1 MARTNQAYDLEL
13 FEAREPR
20 LVALK
25 NTKKVQEDTRR
36 RTRRQSVLNVIVYLA
51 LALVAMAMVGYFIT
65 CNVRLTEM
73 NKTLSDGQAQ
83 LSALQSEQVRLQS
96 ELAGLTSAE
105 RVNAYAQE
113 NGLLPV
119 GSNQIYYIEA
129 KEQDQVSLANEND
142 SWFRKAWDALLDFLS

>member
-1 MARTNQAYDLEL
+1 MARTNQAYDLKR
-13 FEAREPR
+13 FEPREPH

-25 NTKKVQEDTRR
+25 NTKKVQEDSRR
-36 RTRRQSVLNVIVYLA
+36 RTRRQSLLTVVVYLA
-51 LALVAMAMVGYFIT
+51 IAVLAMGMVGYFIT

-73 NKTLSDGQAQ
+73 NKQLAEGQAT
-83 LSALQSEQVRLQS
+83 LNAMQSEQVRLQS

-105 RVNAYAQE
+105 RVNEYAQE

-142 SWFRKAWDALLDFLS
+142 SWFSKAWDALLDLLS

>member
-1 MARTNQAYDLEL
+1 MARTNVAYDLEL
-13 FEAREPR
+13 FQPRETH

-25 NTKKVQEDTRR
+25 NNTKAQADHRR
-36 RTRRQSVLNVIVYLA
+36 RTRRQSVLNVAVYLA
-51 LALVAMAMVGYFIT
+51 VALIALGMVGYFIT

-73 NKTLSDGQAQ
+73 NKQIVDGQAQ

-96 ELAGLTSAE
+96 QLAGLTSAE

-113 NGLLPV
+113 NGLVPV

-129 KEQDQVSLANEND
+129 EEQDQVSLASEND
-142 SWFRKAWDALLDFLS
+142 SWLRKAWDALRSFLS

>member
-1 MARTNQAYDLEL
+1 MARMSEAYDLEL
-13 FEAREPR
+13 FQPREPR

-36 RTRRQSVLNVIVYLA
+36 RTRRQSLVNLIVYLS
-51 LALVAMAMVGYFIT
+51 LALVAMALVGYFIT

-73 NKTLSDGQAQ
+73 NKALADGQTQ

-105 RVNAYAQE
+105 RINQYAQE
-113 NGLLPV
+113 HGMLPMD
-119 GSNQIYYIEA
+119 SNQIYYIEA
-129 KEQDQVSLANEND
+129 KEEDQVSLAEEND
-142 SWFRKAWDALLDFLS
+142 SWFGKAWDALLDFLS

>member
-1 MARTNQAYDLEL
+1 MARTNQAYDLER

-73 NKTLSDGQAQ
+73 NKALSDGQAQ

>member
-1 MARTNQAYDLEL
+1 MKSQKDKQRKKGNNFSEL
-13 FEAREPR
+13 
-20 LVALK
+20 ALK

-36 RTRRQSVLNVIVYLA
+36 RTRRQSVLNLVVYLA
-51 LALVAMAMVGYFIT
+51 VAALAIALVGYFIT

-73 NKTLSDGQAQ
+73 NKQIADGQAQ

-96 ELAGLTSAE
+96 QLAGLTSAE

-129 KEQDQVSLANEND
+129 KEQDQVSLASEND
-142 SWFRKAWDALLDFLS
+142 SWLRKAWDALAALLS

>member
-1 MARTNQAYDLEL
+1 MARTNHAYDLER
-13 FEAREPR
+13 FQPREPR

-25 NTKKVQEDTRR
+25 NTKKVQEDARR
-36 RTRRQSVLNVIVYLA
+36 RNRRQSALNVVVYL
-51 LALVAMAMVGYFIT
+51 LVGVLVMGMVGYFIT

-73 NKTLSDGQAQ
+73 NKQLSDGQAT
-83 LSALQSEQVRLQS
+83 LNALQSEQVRLQS

-105 RVNAYAQE
+105 RVNRYAQE

-119 GSNQIYYIEA
+119 GNNQVYYIEA

-142 SWFRKAWDALLDFLS
+142 SWFSKAWNALLDLLS